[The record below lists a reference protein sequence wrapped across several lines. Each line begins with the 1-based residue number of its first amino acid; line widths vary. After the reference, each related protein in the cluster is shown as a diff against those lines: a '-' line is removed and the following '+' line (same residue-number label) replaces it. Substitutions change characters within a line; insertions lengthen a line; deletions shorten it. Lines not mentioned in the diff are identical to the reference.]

1 MVFLFTN
8 DDADG
13 SLLIVVSKSLFWN
26 KHRAQYLQTRH
37 SGMDCR
43 NLVAMDGIAN
53 AATFLLFYWAHCSVD
68 KHIPVLWIP
77 VFPAGMTVW
86 VF

>member
-1 MVFLFTN
+1 MIVLMVFLFTN

-43 NLVAMDGIAN
+43 NLVAMDGIA
-53 AATFLLFYWAHCSVD
+53 TTLIFVVLLGA
-68 KHIPVLWIP
+68 L
-77 VFPAGMTVW
+77 
-86 VF
+86 